1 MPFLKNFVKSMHAL
15 YCMFIFVMS
24 PNPLP
29 CTDTNRHK
37 SPYGLSHHLVAKKTN
52 TKNGKAKM
60 HAKLL
65 C

>member
-1 MPFLKNFVKSMHAL
+1 MPFLKNFGKPMHVF

-37 SPYGLSHHLVAKKTN
+37 FLDGLSHHLVAKKTN

-60 HAKLL
+60 RAKLL
-65 C
+65 Y